1 MARVLPAAECV
12 LCAVSCGGFPAAVR
26 SLMAAR
32 ALPVARPVLAGWG
45 PSLRDGKEGF

>member
-1 MARVLPAAECV
+1 MARVLLAAECV

-26 SLMAAR
+26 GLMAAR
-32 ALPVARPVLAGWG
+32 VLPAPQPVLAGRG